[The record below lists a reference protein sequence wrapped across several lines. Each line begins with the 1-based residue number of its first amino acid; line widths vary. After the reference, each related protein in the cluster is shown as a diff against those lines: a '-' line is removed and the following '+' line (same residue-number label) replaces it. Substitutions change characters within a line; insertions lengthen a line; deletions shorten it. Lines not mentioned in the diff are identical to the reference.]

1 MAHASAVPVPV
12 LVFTRTPVPG
22 QVKTRLIPAIG
33 AARAA
38 NLHRAML
45 WRTVATAVQAR
56 IGPVAL
62 WCTPATEHPYLAEIQ
77 REFGLELHL
86 QKGADLGERMHLA
99 LGSRTGQAGGALL
112 VGTDCPFLEARDL
125 QLAARALGDGC
136 DAVIGPAE
144 DGGYYL
150 IGVRQSDW
158 QAFSGIPWGSAQV
171 LAATLGKLR
180 DLGWQWRELTTR
192 SDVDRPADLEA
203 VSDILVY

>member
-1 MAHASAVPVPV
+1 VAQASAVAVPV

-45 WRTVATAVQAR
+45 WRTVATAVEAR
-56 IGPVAL
+56 IGPVGL
-62 WCTPATEHPYLAEIQ
+62 WCIPASEHPYLAEIQ
-77 REFGLELHL
+77 REFGLELYL

-99 LGSRTGQAGGALL
+99 LGSQAGQSGGAVL

-125 QLAARALGDGC
+125 QQAAGALRDGC
-136 DAVIGPAE
+136 DAVIGPAR

-158 QAFSGIPWGSAQV
+158 QAFSGIPWGSGQV
-171 LAATLGKLR
+171 LAATLEKFR
-180 DLGWQWRELTTR
+180 DLGWQWHELSTR

-203 VSDILVY
+203 LADLLVY